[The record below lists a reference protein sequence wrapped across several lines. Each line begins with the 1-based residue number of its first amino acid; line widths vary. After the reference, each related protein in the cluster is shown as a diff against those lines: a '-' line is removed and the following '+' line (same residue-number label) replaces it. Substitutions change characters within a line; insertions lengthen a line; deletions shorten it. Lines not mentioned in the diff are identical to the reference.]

1 MLPTMPRLAAIFVY
15 PLKSGSAQ
23 AVTESTVLPRGGLQ
37 NDRRWA
43 LVDAEDRYWNAKR
56 TSRIQRFRTWV
67 STDEVLSVRDAAG
80 TEAAWSLRT
89 DIEACQAW
97 FAERLGGS
105 ITLVENPAWGFPDDI
120 NAPGPT
126 LVSTATLE
134 TVAGWFPGLTVDEV
148 RARFRANLEI
158 DGVPP
163 FWEDQLCGSTGTAP
177 AFRLGTVTFAAV
189 NPCQRCVVPTRD
201 SLTGDVLAGFQKTF
215 VRLREASLPVA
226 VPRSRFDHFY
236 RLSINT
242 RLVEPGSSRL
252 QIGDCLEVL

>member
-1 MLPTMPRLAAIFVY
+1 MPRLTAMFVY

-23 AVTESTVLPRGGLQ
+23 AVTASTILPRGGLH

-43 LVDAEDRYWNAKR
+43 LVDAADRYWNAKR
-56 TSRIQRFRTWV
+56 TPRMQLFRTWV
-67 STDEVLSVRDAAG
+67 SPDDVLSVRDADG
-80 TEAAWSLRT
+80 TEAAWSLQSEV
-89 DIEACQAW
+89 EACQTW

-105 ITLVENPAWGFPDDI
+105 VHLVENPTWGFPDDI
-120 NAPGPT
+120 DAPGPT

-163 FWEDQLCGSTGTAP
+163 FWEDRLCGPVGTAP
-177 AFRLGTVTFAAV
+177 AFRLGSVTFAGV

-201 SLTGDVLAGFQKTF
+201 SSTGDVFAGFQKTF
-215 VRLREASLPVA
+215 VRLREASLPAEVD
-226 VPRSRFDHFY
+226 RSRFDHFY
-236 RLSINT
+236 RLTINT
-242 RLVEPGSSRL
+242 RLVELGSGRL
-252 QIGDCLEVL
+252 QVGDLLEVL